1 MKRQENL
8 GKSAFATKPTDVHK
22 RLLELNGFSFK
33 GRTVVTEEAKSKQ
46 KAKTAMGSLQS
57 KEELISIFRR
67 SYPMKAPN

>member
-8 GKSAFATKPTDVHK
+8 GKSVFSIKPTHVHK

-33 GRTVVTEEAKSKQ
+33 GRTMVTEEAKSKQ
-46 KAKTAMGSLQS
+46 KAKTAIGSLQS
-57 KEELISIFRR
+57 KGELISIFRR